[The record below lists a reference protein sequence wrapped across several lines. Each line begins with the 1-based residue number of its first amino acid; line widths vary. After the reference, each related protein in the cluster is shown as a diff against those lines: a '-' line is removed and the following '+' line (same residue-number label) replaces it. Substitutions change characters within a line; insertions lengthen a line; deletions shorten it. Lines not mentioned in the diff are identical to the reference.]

1 MHGNFDINIE
11 IAKQYSP
18 LKAYQDV
25 ILFNY
30 KNTNK
35 FEKETK
41 TSCISFYFQI
51 PMPIKFM

>member
-25 ILFNY
+25 ILLNY

-41 TSCISFYFQI
+41 TSCISLYFQI